1 MNLSMCLIFEMRN
14 VKINSGKIINIYKL
28 VDIDFAIPYDLNDVY
43 TLMPLN
49 SNYVNKP
56 LYIICDHNRKML
68 GESFNKEGLYAGHI
82 TQDTLEEILESYNY
96 DVEDVKEHLFSEWG
110 NCYRYLE
117 NDFTVSKVRLD
128 ENIKLCD
135 KSFGEKLSNK
145 NIDGSSKISQSDK
158 NILNK
163 YGTFLTDKK
172 YYYNPAIGR
181 DEEIRRLEMALLG
194 YDTNALLLGDAGV
207 GKTAVVEGLAY
218 KIQNGTVHEK
228 LKNIEIVS
236 ISSASMI
243 SGAKYVGV
251 PEERVLEI
259 VNVLKNNKNVVMFT
273 DEIHT
278 LEGAGA
284 GSKSNI
290 DVANILKPYIERGD
304 LKIIGST
311 TFHEYDNVMSDNAFK
326 SRFKRID
333 VKEPDNEMLKNI
345 LDGVIDGLGKLYNI
359 NFDYD
364 YHTKNNIYNIL
375 IELTSN
381 KHRVYNDKSNNP
393 RLILSII
400 KDMFSSA
407 LYNNS
412 TSITIDDIVFG
423 IKECDRLYDAA
434 KESYI
439 LELEKLKL
447 VNNNEFKKSKI
458 LEFPSGNNF

>member
-1 MNLSMCLIFEMRN
+1 MCLIFEMRRVRLN
-14 VKINSGKIINIYKL
+14 DGNIRNIYKL
-28 VDIDFAIPYDLNDVY
+28 VDIDFAMPFDLNNVY
-43 TLMPLN
+43 SLMPLN
-49 SNYVNKP
+49 NSYTNEL
-56 LYIICDHNRKML
+56 LYIICDHNKNML
-68 GESFNKEGLYAGHI
+68 GDRFNKEGLYAGYI
-82 TQDTLEEILESYNY
+82 TQQKLEELLESYDY
-96 DVEDVKEHLFSEWG
+96 VVDDVIEYLFNEWG
-110 NCYRYLE
+110 NCYKYLKK
-117 NDFTVSKVRLD
+117 NFTISQVKIE
-128 ENIKLCD
+128 ENIILCD
-135 KSFGEKLSNK
+135 KTFGEKLSNK
-145 NIDGSSKISQSDK
+145 NIDGSTKITQGDK

-172 YYYNPAIGR
+172 YIYNPAIGR
-181 DEEIRRLEMALLG
+181 EEEIKRLEMALLG
-194 YDTNALLLGDAGV
+194 FDTNALLVGDAGV

-259 VNVLKNNKNVVMFT
+259 VNVLKNNKNIVMFT

-304 LKIIGST
+304 VKIIGST
-311 TFHEYDNVMSDNAFK
+311 TVNEYDNVMSDDAFK
-326 SRFKRID
+326 SRLKRID

-345 LDGVIDGLGKLYNI
+345 LDGVIDGLSKLYNI
-359 NFDYD
+359 GFDYD
-364 YHTKNNIYNIL
+364 YKTKNNIYNIL
-375 IELTSN
+375 MELTSN

-400 KDMFSSA
+400 KDMYSSA
-407 LYNNS
+407 LYNNN
-412 TSITIDDIVFG
+412 TSITTDDIIFG
-423 IKECDRLYDAA
+423 IKECDRLYNAG
-434 KESYI
+434 KERYI

-447 VNNNEFKKSKI
+447 INNSEFKDSKI
-458 LEFPSGNNF
+458 LKFPSGNFN